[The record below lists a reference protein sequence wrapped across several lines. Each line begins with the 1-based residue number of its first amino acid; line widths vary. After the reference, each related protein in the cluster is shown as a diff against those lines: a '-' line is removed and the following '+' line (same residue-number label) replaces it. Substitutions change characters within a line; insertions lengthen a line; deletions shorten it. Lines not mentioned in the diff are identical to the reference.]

1 MSNPIPVIAILTS
14 NALMGIGM
22 RSILEKM
29 FPFAAFKL
37 CTDFAD
43 IAKSAPEELF
53 HIFVAAS
60 EVVEHSEFFEL
71 RRYKT
76 IVMTSGTPHAQL
88 LNNYPQINIQA
99 SQQEIEESLKNLHS
113 RAHGA
118 SQAAHHSTTSQKEIL
133 SPREIEVL
141 KLLVE
146 GLLNK
151 EIADRLNIGLTT
163 VITHRKNILEKLG
176 VKSVA
181 GLTIYAV
188 MKRYIDI

>member
-37 CTDFAD
+37 STDFND
-43 IAKSAPEELF
+43 ISESTPEELF
-53 HIFVAAS
+53 HIFVAAN
-60 EVVEHSEFFEL
+60 EVIEHSEFFEQ
-71 RRYKT
+71 RRNKT

-88 LNNYPQINIQA
+88 LNNYPQINIQT
-99 SQQEIEESLKNLHS
+99 SQQEIVESLQNLHK
-113 RAHGA
+113 RAHGE
-118 SQAAHHSTTSQKEIL
+118 SHTTSQKEIL

>member
-1 MSNPIPVIAILTS
+1 
-14 NALMGIGM
+14 M
-22 RSILEKM
+22 RSILEGM

-37 CTDFAD
+37 CRDFSE
-43 IAKSAPEELF
+43 IEQSTPEELF
-53 HIFVAAS
+53 HIFVSAN
-60 EVVEHSEFFEL
+60 EVVEHSDFFEQ
-71 RRYKT
+71 RHHKT
-76 IVMTSGTPHAQL
+76 IVMTNGTPHAQL
-88 LNNYPQINIQA
+88 LNGYPQINIQG
-99 SQQEIEESLKNLHS
+99 SQEEIENALKNLHKK
-113 RAHGA
+113 AHGA
-118 SQAAHHSTTSQKEIL
+118 GTSKQSEAEIL

-151 EIADRLNIGLTT
+151 EIAERLNIGVTT

-188 MKRYIDI
+188 MKRYIAI

>member
-1 MSNPIPVIAILTS
+1 MSSNIPIIAILSS

-29 FPFAAFKL
+29 FPFAAFKI
-37 CTDFAD
+37 CSNFNE
-43 IAKSAPEELF
+43 IEHSSPQELF
-53 HIFVAAS
+53 HIFATAS

-71 RRYKT
+71 RRNKT

-88 LNNYPQINIQA
+88 LNDFYQVNVQG
-99 SQQEIEESLKNLHS
+99 SQEQIEESLRNLHKH
-113 RAHGA
+113 AHGGN
-118 SQAAHHSTTSQKEIL
+118 HTPPQKEIL

-163 VITHRKNILEKLG
+163 VISHRKNILDKLG